1 MARTLLKKSPW
12 PGSVGTKETGYLIYW
27 IPCPEAIESIAAAKP
42 FSDFLHEKK
51 YMS

>member
-12 PGSVGTKETGYLIYW
+12 PGSVGTKETG
-27 IPCPEAIESIAAAKP
+27 EAIESIAAAKP